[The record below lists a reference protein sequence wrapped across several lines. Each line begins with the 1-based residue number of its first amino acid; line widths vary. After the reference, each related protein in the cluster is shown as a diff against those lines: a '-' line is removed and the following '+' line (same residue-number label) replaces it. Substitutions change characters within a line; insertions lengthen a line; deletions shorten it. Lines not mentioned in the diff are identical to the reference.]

1 MEQQVAKLIFDYVR
15 NIMKFTLD
23 LEETKFEKGREDSR
37 FKFFKKVLMKET
49 YENLETLFQQLKDLG
64 LVNNTSYPEDV
75 KNGWKDSAS
84 GGSGY
89 LNTPELDDFLTD
101 IASDDQ

>member
-1 MEQQVAKLIFDYVR
+1 MEKQLAKIIFDYVR

-23 LEETKFEKGREDSR
+23 LEEVKFERGREDPR

-49 YENLETLFQQLKDLG
+49 YESLEVLFQQLKEQG
-64 LVNNTSYPEDV
+64 LIVNTPYPEDV
-75 KNGWKDSAS
+75 KNGWKDSPS

-89 LNTPELDDFLTD
+89 LNTDEFNEFIDSLEEDK
-101 IASDDQ
+101 